1 MLIKDN
7 LFLPQ
12 VFATAK
18 RGFCDNLQKRD
29 LHLAECNMHNYIA
42 PVERCAESRE
52 SNAALEKKEGVTNR
66 FDKKDLLQNL

>member
-29 LHLAECNMHNYIA
+29 LHLAECNMHNFILHLTKQGNDA
-42 PVERCAESRE
+42 M
-52 SNAALEKKEGVTNR
+52 LKEH
-66 FDKKDLLQNL
+66 